1 MGEPE
6 MAEIA
11 ALIATVLREPDDQS
25 TAEEVREASGR
36 LCSKFTPYPD
46 LVQA

>member
-1 MGEPE
+1 MGQPE

-11 ALIATVLREPDDQS
+11 ALIGRALRRRDDED
-25 TAEEVREASGR
+25 AVAEVRQAAAI

-46 LVQA
+46 D